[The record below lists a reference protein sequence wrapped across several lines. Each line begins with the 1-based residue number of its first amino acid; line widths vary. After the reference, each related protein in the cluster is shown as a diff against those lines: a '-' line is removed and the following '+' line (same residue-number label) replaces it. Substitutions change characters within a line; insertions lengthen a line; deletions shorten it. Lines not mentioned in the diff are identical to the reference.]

1 MRILLQRSCITS
13 GQARRRSL
21 YQASVVGLDGL
32 QQLRPIARRGN
43 VAGLESAGR
52 VVEGVLVGLGAAGK
66 KGGGASGLAFHQ
78 GGLHAPPHWGL
89 VGWVVVL
96 LGLCWGL
103 LAG

>member
-43 VAGLESAGR
+43 VAGLVSADR
-52 VVEGVLVGLGAAGK
+52 VLKVVRMVSVAAGK
-66 KGGGASGLAFHQ
+66 SGEM
-78 GGLHAPPHWGL
+78 P
-89 VGWVVVL
+89 
-96 LGLCWGL
+96 C
-103 LAG
+103 